1 MYDYKGL
8 MALVTGASSGIGE
21 QFARDLAARGASVV
35 LVARRA
41 DRLERVAASIR
52 SEHGV
57 RADVVAADLTR
68 PDATTGLL
76 ADLRERGVTIDVL
89 VNNAG
94 FATHATL
101 LDEDRQ
107 RIDEEVRLNVATV
120 VELTHA
126 LLPGMVERRRGVV
139 VNVASTAAFQPVPG
153 MAVYGA
159 TKAFVLSFTEAVAYE
174 VRDSGVRVLALCPG
188 ATQTEFFDIVGDAAS
203 VGRRQTPEQVV
214 DTALRAIDAR
224 RSRSTVVSGAANR
237 VGSSLPRFVPRR
249 TVTAITARLVGAS

>member
-1 MYDYKGL
+1 MYDYVGL
-8 MALVTGASSGIGE
+8 TALVTGASSGIGE
-21 QFARDLAARGASVV
+21 QFAKGLAARGAAVV

-41 DRLERVAASIR
+41 DRLEQLAASIR
-52 SEHGV
+52 ADHGV
-57 RADVVAADLTR
+57 RADVVAEDLTR
-68 PDATTGLL
+68 PDATVRLL
-76 ADLRERGVTIDVL
+76 AALGERGVTVDVL

-94 FATHATL
+94 FATHAPL

-107 RIDEEVRLNVATV
+107 RVDDEVRLNVATV

-174 VRDSGVRVLALCPG
+174 VRDTGVRVLALCPG
-188 ATQTEFFDIVGDAAS
+188 ATQTEFFDVAGDAAS
-203 VGRRQTPEQVV
+203 VGRRQTAVQVV
-214 DTALRAIDAR
+214 DTALRAIAAR

-249 TVTAITARLVGAS
+249 TATAITARLVGAS